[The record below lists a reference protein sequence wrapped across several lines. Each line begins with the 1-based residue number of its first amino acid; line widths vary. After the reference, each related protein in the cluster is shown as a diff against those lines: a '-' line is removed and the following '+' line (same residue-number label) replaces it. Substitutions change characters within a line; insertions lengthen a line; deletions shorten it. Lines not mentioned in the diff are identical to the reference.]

1 MLPRVICAYCELR
14 CKMKSQVIIITII
27 FIIITLLLLLLGK
40 LICREQHSI
49 LAFSLLDTL
58 RVFGIYSVS
67 ANAT

>member
-1 MLPRVICAYCELR
+1 
-14 CKMKSQVIIITII
+14 MKSQVIIITIII